1 MQIKRDASEAAK
13 VFEVLSLK
21 SGPVIWKNF
30 LIVLS
35 QLVPYGDSNMIEYS
49 SKAVELFPDDK
60 EIFSIKK
67 LAVIGQEKINQA
79 GAISRIGLDFF
90 NQGRYIEAAMEFEKA
105 LKIDTLEYSY
115 FENAASAFYMA
126 GDYDKALFYS
136 DRVINVFNPKTGK
149 SEYIN
154 ALAHLNIGGAQR
166 ACELL
171 QQAISY
177 GYTQA
182 QATYDQRC
190 N

>member
-1 MQIKRDASEAAK
+1 
-13 VFEVLSLK
+13 
-21 SGPVIWKNF
+21 
-30 LIVLS
+30 
-35 QLVPYGDSNMIEYS
+35 
-49 SKAVELFPDDK
+49 
-60 EIFSIKK
+60 
-67 LAVIGQEKINQA
+67 
-79 GAISRIGLDFF
+79 
-90 NQGRYIEAAMEFEKA
+90 
-105 LKIDTLEYSY
+105 
-115 FENAASAFYMA
+115 
-126 GDYDKALFYS
+126 
-136 DRVINVFNPKTGK
+136 VFNPKTGK